1 MIKVKFESKDRG
13 RFELVDTAEDLL
25 IRRADRSDVE
35 KLTKL
40 MLLFQR
46 HMEKSNPRV
55 WRITE
60 EGEAHLREE
69 IEEMLAKEDGRMLVA
84 VKDGA
89 IVGFIYGKF
98 SHRTTYT
105 PNNIGRNSVLYVKER
120 FRRRGIGRR
129 LVGELCRFFASKNV
143 EEVTLNYII
152 GNKEGE
158 GFWKT
163 LGFKPARIGA
173 NVQFKE
179 LMERL
184 RGQAIFETTSVDSI

>member
-1 MIKVKFESKDRG
+1 MRG
-13 RFELVDTAEDLL
+13 LL
-25 IRRADRSDVE
+25 IRSAERSDVE
-35 KLTKL
+35 ELVRL
-40 MLLFQR
+40 RLLFQR
-46 HMEKSNPRV
+46 HMERSNPRV
-55 WRITE
+55 WQITK

-89 IVGFIYGKF
+89 IVGFIYGEF

-105 PNNIGRNSVLYVKER
+105 PNNIGRISVLYVKEG

-163 LGFKPARIGA
+163 LGFKPIRIGA
-173 NVQFKE
+173 NVQFKG
-179 LMERL
+179 LMDHL
-184 RGQAIFETTSVDSI
+184 RGQAIFETMSIDSI